1 MATIKAVVTLARM
14 EPLSAD
20 AIMQALRHDDPQLP
34 LQNASTKNNTVYI
47 DVAGHA
53 TSVTF
58 VPEPIPA
65 ARLDE
70 AAVSSLLWPQAL
82 DIVGAHPMHLA
93 VAVATGT
100 EAWAGTGTGD
110 VIARARILT
119 QVTAALGAA
128 FASAHGVLWSG
139 ADLLVPM
146 PMFRQLAQ
154 QLMPKGPPIHLWVK
168 FHAGLNDAGQACG
181 YTRGLA
187 ALGLMDVEVEAS
199 PESVNDLGRRLE
211 SIAVY
216 LLANGPVVHD
226 GDRLGE
232 PGGAVVRVAYG
243 ASVFGNDYPVMRL
256 DYGSGKKP
264 FWKIW

>member
-1 MATIKAVVTLARM
+1 MATIKAMVTLARM

-47 DVAGHA
+47 DVAGRA
-53 TSVTF
+53 ASVTF

-70 AAVSSLLWPQAL
+70 AAASSLLWPQAL

-93 VAVATGT
+93 VAVAAPGTGT
-100 EAWAGTGTGD
+100 GTGTGD

-146 PMFRQLAQ
+146 PLFRQLAQ

-211 SIAVY
+211 SIAGY

-226 GDRLGE
+226 GDRLSE
-232 PGGAVVRVAYG
+232 PGGVVVHVAYG
-243 ASVFGNDYPVMRL
+243 ASVFGNASPVMRL
-256 DYGSGKKP
+256 DYNGGKKP
-264 FWKIW
+264 FWKLW

>member
-1 MATIKAVVTLARM
+1 VATIKAMVTLARM

-20 AIMQALRHDDPQLP
+20 AIMQALRHDDPQLA

-47 DVAGHA
+47 DIDGHA
-53 TSVTF
+53 LSVTF

-65 ARLDE
+65 ARLED
-70 AAVSSLLWPQAL
+70 AAASSLLWPQAL
-82 DIVGAHPMHLA
+82 EVLGAHPMHLA
-93 VAVATGT
+93 VAVSGT
-100 EAWAGTGTGD
+100 APGD
-110 VIARARILT
+110 VIAQARALT
-119 QVTAALGAA
+119 QVSAALGAA
-128 FASAHGVLWSG
+128 FPSAHGVLWSG

-146 PMFRQLAQ
+146 PLFRQLAQ
-154 QLMPKGPPIHLWVK
+154 TLMPKGPPIHLWVK

-211 SIAVY
+211 SIAGY

-256 DYGSGKKP
+256 DYGNGKKP